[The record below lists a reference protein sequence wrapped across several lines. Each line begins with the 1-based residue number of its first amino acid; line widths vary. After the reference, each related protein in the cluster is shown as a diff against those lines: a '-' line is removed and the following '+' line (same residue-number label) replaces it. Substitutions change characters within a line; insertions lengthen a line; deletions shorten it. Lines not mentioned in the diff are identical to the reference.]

1 MLALVTENYT
11 LAKEIFKELLEIEE
25 VGTPNYAMITHS
37 YSRLCHHQKKYDE
50 AFAEVERLKADPSI
64 DQHKF
69 VKLLAFYV
77 RVSPE
82 YTDKE
87 LPYEILVNKVRGLRY
102 VAYNMYDRDD
112 AMPHFY
118 YVQGLEYLLKRALEE
133 GKSLLI
139 WSQLRNTGK
148 RCMICVTRI

>member
-1 MLALVTENYT
+1 M
-11 LAKEIFKELLEIEE
+11 
-25 VGTPNYAMITHS
+25 
-37 YSRLCHHQKKYDE
+37 
-50 AFAEVERLKADPSI
+50 
-64 DQHKF
+64 
-69 VKLLAFYV
+69 KLLAFYV

-87 LPYEILVNKVRGLRY
+87 LPYETLANKVRGLRY

-133 GKSLLI
+133 GKQIPADLVA
-139 WSQLRNTGK
+139 TPVYGK
-148 RCMICVTRI
+148 KVYDMRHPDLKVKPKRR